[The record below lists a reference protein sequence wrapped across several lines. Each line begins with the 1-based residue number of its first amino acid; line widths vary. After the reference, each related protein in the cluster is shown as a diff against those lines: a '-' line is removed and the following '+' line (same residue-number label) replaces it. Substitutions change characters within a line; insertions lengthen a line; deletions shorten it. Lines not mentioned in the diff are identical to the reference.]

1 MRPTGVPFHY
11 NRAALGSAGD
21 LTGALIADKYELLRL
36 IGRGGMGAVYE
47 ARNVATFK
55 RCAVK
60 VLLSPELAG
69 DEEVVRRFFREARAS
84 GLIESEH
91 VVAAF
96 DSGIDS
102 AERAYYVMEC
112 LQGEDLEQTLERVG
126 QLCPHAAI
134 KIVLQAAAGLASAHA
149 LGIVHRD
156 VKPANLFLALG
167 PGTEVRVKIL
177 DFGVAKV
184 KMEVFNESS
193 NTLTHSGSLLGTPIY
208 MSPEQLRRASD
219 IDDSA
224 DVWSLGVVLFECLTG
239 QLPWGE
245 CDGIGELVTAILTQ
259 RVPHVQDLAPWV
271 QPNLAEIVQRALSR
285 DPARRLRSAAELHDA
300 MQQLLGA
307 DKRLYAHE
315 LIVPDEQE
323 RRSRAP
329 RLSMPDTV
337 MVGPSPSTV
346 PVVTGSSAAP
356 RRNRSLVTA
365 VAAATALAGAG
376 AWTWGPHLHAQR
388 ASSADVTF
396 LAKPLATEQVPIAAP
411 PPAAP
416 VEASPAPQRL
426 MLAVAP
432 STARVELNG
441 VVVTPTAGQ
450 VLIEGTIGSEH
461 VVQLTVAG
469 STFSRRVQIAPTGL
483 VPKRVVFPPPSPAK
497 LAPETR
503 PAMDAVL
510 VPTVEAP
517 ASPEITPVFE

>member
-1 MRPTGVPFHY
+1 M
-11 NRAALGSAGD
+11 
-21 LTGALIADKYELLRL
+21 
-36 IGRGGMGAVYE
+36 YE
-47 ARNVATFK
+47 ARHVSTFK

-96 DSGIDS
+96 DSGIDA
-102 AERAYYVMEC
+102 AERVYYVMEC

-126 QLCPHAAI
+126 QLSPQAAI
-134 KIVLQAAAGLASAHA
+134 KIVLQAASGLASAHG

-193 NTLTHSGSLLGTPIY
+193 NTLTQSGSLLGTPIY

-271 QPNLAEIVQRALSR
+271 RPDLAEVVQRALSR
-285 DPARRLRSAAELHDA
+285 DPSQRLRSATGLRDA
-300 MQQLLGA
+300 MQRLLGA
-307 DKRLYAHE
+307 DSRLYAHE
-315 LIVPDEQE
+315 LTVPDEHE
-323 RRSRAP
+323 RRSCAP
-329 RLSMPDTV
+329 RLSLPDTV
-337 MVGPSPSTV
+337 LIGPTPSTV
-346 PVVTGSSAAP
+346 PVVSGRSAP
-356 RRNRSLVTA
+356 RRRRSLLTA
-365 VAAATALAGAG
+365 IATAATLVGAG
-376 AWTWGPHLHAQR
+376 AWTWGTARPATSASRSPKSPSGPSAPEPFSAPQPTSVA
-388 ASSADVTF
+388 ASSGSTPLRRQFMLTVFPPSARVQVDG
-396 LAKPLATEQVPIAAP
+396 LALPPNAGKVSVEGFVGTTHEVRLTVRGRSITKLVRITEDGPVPEKIAFVPVSATQPPLAPEPLASVGAATSSLR
-411 PPAAP
+411 AASP
-416 VEASPAPQRL
+416 SPAPRTRL
-426 MLAVAP
+426 
-432 STARVELNG
+432 E
-441 VVVTPTAGQ
+441 
-450 VLIEGTIGSEH
+450 ISE
-461 VVQLTVAG
+461 
-469 STFSRRVQIAPTGL
+469 
-483 VPKRVVFPPPSPAK
+483 
-497 LAPETR
+497 
-503 PAMDAVL
+503 
-510 VPTVEAP
+510 
-517 ASPEITPVFE
+517 VFE